1 LSAGALFEGVAKISA
16 GTSVKKRTATSNA
29 M

>member
-16 GTSVKKRTATSNA
+16 GTSVKKRTAT
-29 M
+29 